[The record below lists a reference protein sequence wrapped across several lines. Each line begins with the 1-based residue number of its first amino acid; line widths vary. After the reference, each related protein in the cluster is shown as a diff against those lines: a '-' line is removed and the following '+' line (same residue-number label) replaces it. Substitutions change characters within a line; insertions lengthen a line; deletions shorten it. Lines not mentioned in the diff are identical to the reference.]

1 MSYFSNAVFE
11 AVKQFF
17 PDSWKSLTRVN
28 FSEDGFSADLCTGTD
43 DPYFMVWVNIKKET
57 RPSILGDRVMSV
69 PEYQIWFP
77 VWDAGDD
84 SVGLHGYYELDV
96 DADEPDMIVGS
107 WACALR
113 EIVLWMIKCEVD
125 NALAD
130 ASEYEYFLNYKAEE
144 EV

>member
-1 MSYFSNAVFE
+1 MSYFSNVVFE
-11 AVKQFF
+11 AARQFF

-28 FSEDGFSADLCTGTD
+28 FSEDGFSADLCTETD
-43 DPYFMVWVNIKKET
+43 DPYFAVRVNLKKET
-57 RPSILGDRVMSV
+57 RFSIFGDRMVFV

-84 SVGLHGYYELDV
+84 SVGLHGCYELDV
-96 DADEPDMIVGS
+96 DNEPDMIVGS
-107 WACALR
+107 WACALK
-113 EIVLWMIKCEVD
+113 EIALWMIGIDMD

-130 ASEYEYFLNYKAEE
+130 AGEYEYFLNYKAEE